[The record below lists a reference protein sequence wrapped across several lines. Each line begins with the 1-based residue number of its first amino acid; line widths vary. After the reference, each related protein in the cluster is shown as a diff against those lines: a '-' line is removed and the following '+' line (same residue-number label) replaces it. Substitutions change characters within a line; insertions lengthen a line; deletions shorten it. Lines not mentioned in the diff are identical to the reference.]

1 MKIRT
6 KFVVYELFGIMGSE
20 HCALHLVE
28 FGGWVSNSF
37 ETEEDAIQA
46 LIEDEKIFTDYI
58 ILKNVSI
65 G

>member
-1 MKIRT
+1 MNIYT

-20 HCALHLVE
+20 HCALHEVE
-28 FGGWVSNSF
+28 FRRRANGF
-37 ETEEDAIQA
+37 DTEEDAIQA

-58 ILKNVSI
+58 ILKKVNL